1 MVDKLAVFADQK
13 SPSRLRAG
21 IFQVKY
27 GKSGKRV
34 SAFFIGVRR
43 AANGVFFISA

>member
-21 IFQVKY
+21 IFQAKY

-34 SAFFIGVRR
+34 SAFFIGVRCP
-43 AANGVFFISA
+43 AISVFCISA